1 MDKQP
6 QIAADIE
13 DKLVK
18 RAARRL
24 VPFVMFVYFVSYIDR
39 VNIGFASIQM
49 EKARHILPGIL
60 GLGGGLYFISYVLFE
75 VPSNLMIKRQGVRR
89 FLTTIMLTWGAIAC
103 GMALVQGPRSFL
115 IMRFL
120 LGAAE
125 AGVFP
130 GVILY
135 LTYWFPKSYRGKV
148 MGWFTLAIPLSSFI
162 GSPISAALLQMD
174 KILGLGGWQWLFIV
188 EGAPAIVFGVVCWFY
203 ISDGPGDAHW
213 LTAEE
218 RQIYK
223 NLLARERTADESRS
237 AHVPLWRVLLDPTV
251 LGLGVVLAAS
261 SATSNTFAIWSP
273 RFIKSFHVSDMTAGW
288 LNSAPFLLGAVA
300 IVAGGYHSDR
310 KNERIWHAAGPLL
323 CACVCTALLL
333 VLPAFAPSYVLLAI
347 TIMGIYAAKAPIW
360 AVSTEWLPDEMKAVG
375 IAQINAVSSLISFFP
390 IYIVGLI
397 RDAHGS
403 FGLAF
408 LPMAFISAIGSGVLL
423 LMNRRR
429 SAAAACAATQGVPGR

>member
-1 MDKQP
+1 
-6 QIAADIE
+6 
-13 DKLVK
+13 
-18 RAARRL
+18 
-24 VPFVMFVYFVSYIDR
+24 
-39 VNIGFASIQM
+39 
-49 EKARHILPGIL
+49 
-60 GLGGGLYFISYVLFE
+60 
-75 VPSNLMIKRQGVRR
+75 
-89 FLTTIMLTWGAIAC
+89 
-103 GMALVQGPRSFL
+103 
-115 IMRFL
+115 MRFL

-203 ISDGPGDAHW
+203 ISDGPGDARW